1 MKGNVRLGLVLAAFA
16 AIGCASLAV
25 VYSITGPAIAMQ
37 SEKALQE
44 SLQEIFPEAKNFEDV
59 TSSMTADLGAV
70 KIEQAFLVKSDLA
83 PIGVAIK
90 AKGSSY
96 GGAAR
101 LLVGVGL
108 ARDIA
113 GVRVLELN
121 DTPGLG
127 ANAKNDAYYVNKET
141 KITFPGQFKGKYL
154 TDGFEVKKDIVAITA
169 ATITSKAIAGIVKT
183 SADAAGL
190 WLEKAAMTSPAV
202 EQEQAGAAAPAAEG
216 AAATGGK

>member
-190 WLEKAAMTSPAV
+190 WLEKAAMTSPAA

>member
-1 MKGNVRLGLVLAAFA
+1 MKGNLRLGLVLAAFA
-16 AIGCASLAV
+16 AVGCASLAV
-25 VYSITGPAIAMQ
+25 VYSVTGPAIAMQ

-70 KIEQAFLVKSDLA
+70 KIEQAFLVKSELA

-96 GGAAR
+96 GGTAR

-127 ANAKNDAYYVNKET
+127 ANAKNEAYYVNKET
-141 KITFPGQFKGKYL
+141 KTTFPGQFKGKYL
-154 TDGFEVKKDIVAITA
+154 TDGFEVKKDVVAITA

-183 SADAAGL
+183 SADAAGA
-190 WLEKAAMTSPAV
+190 WLEKAAMTSPAAD
-202 EQEQAGAAAPAAEG
+202 QAQPGAAAPAAEG

>member
-190 WLEKAAMTSPAV
+190 WLEKAAMTSPAA
-202 EQEQAGAAAPAAEG
+202 EQEQAGAAASAAEG